1 MKITKRYL
9 QRIIKEE
16 IQSLLSERSP
26 LAKRREK
33 KKPAEWKKLHAA
45 CKLCALEYATNNK
58 MNAQFAT
65 RRADADLKKAKKWGS
80 WGFDK
85 MLDKY
90 KKLNAACMKKHGF

>member
-1 MKITKRYL
+1 MKITKKYL

-26 LAKRREK
+26 LAKRKEK

-45 CKLCALEYATNNK
+45 CKLCALEYATNNN
-58 MNAQFAT
+58 MNAQFAS
-65 RRADADLKKAKKWGS
+65 RRADNDFMKAKKWGS

-85 MLDKY
+85 MLAKY
-90 KKLNAACMKKHGF
+90 KKLNSACMKKQGF